1 MSEEHLLGQTN
12 NSVEK
17 RKGQV
22 KSWSDLKFYIPEDV
36 KPEQVNFLKT
46 YFRVQLRIS
55 EGRREKAK
63 EIMNGLAKKTG
74 FLDFERKNSQLF
86 AAIDIVV
93 RGSTNRLLGDEK
105 PAFKVR

>member
-1 MSEEHLLGQTN
+1 MSDEHLGQTN

-17 RKGQV
+17 RKGQIR
-22 KSWSDLKFYIPEDV
+22 SWSDLKSYIPQDV
-36 KPEQVNFLKT
+36 KPEHINFLQT
-46 YFRVQLRIS
+46 YFRVQLKIS

-74 FLDFERKNSQLF
+74 FVEFERQNPQLF
-86 AAIDIVV
+86 AAIDVVV

-105 PAFKVR
+105 PAFKVK